1 MQAKRVHG
9 QWANAPVPQATVTNP
24 VTMVFNEV
32 MVAISPE
39 PLQFFVLKSKETET
53 QQTYCEVF
61 IQEMKILLN
70 LTERIFFYSPDS
82 QI

>member
-1 MQAKRVHG
+1 M
-9 QWANAPVPQATVTNP
+9 TT
-24 VTMVFNEV
+24 VFNDV

-39 PLQFFVLKSKETET
+39 PLQFFVLKSKRETET
-53 QQTYCEVF
+53 QQTHCEVF

-70 LTERIFFYSPDS
+70 LTEMIFFYSPDS